1 MGMQVE
7 TSFSTAGFWYDRKF
21 QGYIWGEHANKI
33 DAVVSDAQNMEHV
46 THTLAYDYVPYY
58 NPTHDVAANAKMDLA
73 VAMLDPEFRADVEK
87 LEAVCSNPEQSAA
100 LQTIVAAAL
109 VVDTV
114 EDVID
119 QAEQIIAKVTAGEDV
134 GAVTAGEGEADS
146 RSGREADGKHELRYE
161 EGEERRR

>member
-1 MGMQVE
+1 MV
-7 TSFSTAGFWYDRKF
+7 
-21 QGYIWGEHANKI
+21 
-33 DAVVSDAQNMEHV
+33 
-46 THTLAYDYVPYY
+46 
-58 NPTHDVAANAKMDLA
+58 LA
-73 VAMLDPEFRADVEK
+73 VAMLDPKFRADVEK
-87 LEAVCSNPEQSAA
+87 LEAVCSDPDQSAA
-100 LQTIVAAAL
+100 LQTILEAAL